1 MVFYKKKKV
10 ICVKP
15 KKYTVMSM
23 YTQSEKKEKIKDKKK
38 TSFFIFTWSYEQK
51 HNKPYI
57 VICDLSTV
65 LDLVLSIASHMI
77 LYTGIVIHLYIG
89 LCCSTVIT
97 KKKQREGF
105 QSPLEKD
112 MK

>member
-1 MVFYKKKKV
+1 MSFVSNQT
-10 ICVKP
+10 
-15 KKYTVMSM
+15 KYTIMSM
-23 YTQSEKKEKIKDKKK
+23 YTQSEKGENKRQK

-97 KKKQREGF
+97 KMKGGF
-105 QSPLEKD
+105 RSPLKKD